1 MSSPFESRLSPAL
14 HPDLLKTVEA
24 SYTGIMSETG
34 QDRST
39 QVISSGSKQDENQ
52 EKSSKSLN
60 KEAGG
65 GHIAMLDKIEDF
77 FQICDSE
84 EMGFI
89 TRTDMTRLH
98 KELPLTTEEL
108 ENVFDSLDL
117 DKNGYLTL
125 GEFSSGFSDF
135 LYGRRV
141 SMSEE
146 LMSTSSQIVPEALD
160 QSSGN
165 EVMSENK
172 DDEERHFSMLME
184 SLGASNV
191 FEDPSEVRDLWA
203 QLRKD
208 EPHLLSNFEE
218 FLACVTYQIKEARQ
232 ERKEIESALRRK
244 AATHDTEICRLYE
257 EMEQQI
263 IHEKDRAILKDSENL
278 QSRSQELQQR
288 LRCKEQE
295 LEQLF
300 QKQRRLERQCRDL
313 HSEHQVSRLENV
325 KLKMTNDELSRE
337 LEHTCQELVLAQE
350 QLGILQEQ
358 ASRLQQEREMEM
370 YRITEGLQREKQS
383 LMKQLDLLREMN
395 KHLRDE
401 RDITFL
407 KCSNSMKKS
416 SRKQRPSTASLKY
429 TERKPSVRKE
439 VDKEEVTQRSNRKTS
454 SLANGLCSPF
464 STWDDGKPEVDGR
477 SEKEAGDSEGVNDR
491 VDLEDAPLDGW
502 PLRRVISIEEDH
514 LPHLLQGEP
523 HLLLHQLSE
532 EEEEE
537 WGKEEGQASLK
548 TSSLCPSNASLA
560 SAGSPPPV
568 RVKKPSKKKY
578 IRGNMPSSARGQPVG
593 KETLQQG
600 PAERSSVSPQR
611 LFKVILVGN
620 SSVGKTALL
629 RRFCDG
635 QFHSATAAT
644 VGIDYSVRTLNLGDS
659 HVALQLW
666 DTAGQERYRS
676 ITKQFFRK
684 ADGVVVIYDITME
697 DSFRSV
703 RPWLASI
710 LEAVGDPI
718 PVMLL
723 GNKSDKDNEREV
735 QTKEADM
742 LAEETNLMFYEC
754 SAYTGANVLEAM
766 IHLAR
771 VLREQEDRVW
781 VNTIRL
787 VDQPLKKKACCK

>member
-1 MSSPFESRLSPAL
+1 MSSPFESHLSPAL
-14 HPDLLKTVEA
+14 HPDLLKTVKA

-39 QVISSGSKQDENQ
+39 RAVSSGSDQDEKQ
-52 EKSSKSLN
+52 ENSRKSMN
-60 KEAGG
+60 KEAGQ

-77 FQICDSE
+77 FQICDNE
-84 EMGFI
+84 EKGFI

-108 ENVFDSLDL
+108 ENAFDSLDL

-125 GEFSSGFSDF
+125 GEFSSGFSVCDCSPGNF
-135 LYGRRV
+135 LHGRRV

-146 LMSTSSQIVPEALD
+146 LMTASSQIVPEALD
-160 QSSGN
+160 QRSGD
-165 EVMSENK
+165 EQLSENE

-191 FEDPSEVRDLWA
+191 FEDPSEVHNLWA

-218 FLACVTYQIKEARQ
+218 FLARVTYQIKEARQ
-232 ERKEIESALRRK
+232 DRKEMESALRRK

-278 QSRSQELQQR
+278 QSRSQDLQQR

-300 QKQRRLERQCRDL
+300 QKQRMLERQCCDL

-325 KLKMTNDELSRE
+325 KLKMTNEELSRE

-401 RDITFL
+401 RDIKFL
-407 KCSNSMKKS
+407 KCSNSVKKS
-416 SRKQRPSTASLKY
+416 SRKQRPSTASMQY

-477 SEKEAGDSEGVNDR
+477 SEKVAGDSEGVNDR
-491 VDLEDAPLDGW
+491 VDVEDAPLDGW

-514 LPHLLQGEP
+514 LPHLLQGDP

-532 EEEEE
+532 EEEE
-537 WGKEEGQASLK
+537 
-548 TSSLCPSNASLA
+548 SNASLA
-560 SAGSPPPV
+560 SADSPLAV
-568 RVKKPSKKKY
+568 RVKKPSKKKW
-578 IRGNMPSSARGQPVG
+578 IRENMPSSARGQPVG
-593 KETLQQG
+593 KETLQQLQG
-600 PAERSSVSPQR
+600 PAERSTASPQR

-635 QFHSATAAT
+635 QFHSATTAT

-703 RPWLASI
+703 RPWLTSI

-723 GNKSDKDNEREV
+723 GNKSDKENEREV
-735 QTKEADM
+735 LTKEADI

-754 SAYTGANVLEAM
+754 SAYTGVNVLEAM

-781 VNTIRL
+781 VNTVRL
-787 VDQPLKKKACCK
+787 LDQPLKKKACCK

>member
-1 MSSPFESRLSPAL
+1 
-14 HPDLLKTVEA
+14 
-24 SYTGIMSETG
+24 MSEIGHVRDT
-34 QDRST
+34 RVT
-39 QVISSGSKQDENQ
+39 SSGSDQDEKQ
-52 EKSSKSLN
+52 PKPQPRKSVKKKN
-60 KEAGG
+60 AGWG
-65 GHIAMLDKIEDF
+65 QISMLDKIEDF

-84 EMGFI
+84 GKGFI
-89 TRTDMTRLH
+89 TRTDMRRLH
-98 KELPLTTEEL
+98 KELPLTAEEL

-125 GEFSSGFSDF
+125 GEFSSGFSNF
-135 LYGRRV
+135 LHGQRV
-141 SMSEE
+141 SKMEE
-146 LMSTSSQIVPEALD
+146 LMNAPS
-160 QSSGN
+160 QSSGDEELSGN
-165 EVMSENK
+165 E
-172 DDEERHFSMLME
+172 DDVERHFSMLME

-191 FEDPSEVRDLWA
+191 FEDPSEVRSLWA

-218 FLACVTYQIKEARQ
+218 FLARVTYQIKEAQQ
-232 ERKEIESALRRK
+232 ERKEMESALRRK
-244 AATHDTEICRLYE
+244 AATHDTEIRRLYE

-263 IHEKDRAILKDSENL
+263 INEKDQAILKDSENL
-278 QSRSQELQQR
+278 QLRSQDLQQR
-288 LRCKEQE
+288 LRGKEQE

-313 HSEHQVSRLENV
+313 HSEQQESRLENV
-325 KLKMTNDELSRE
+325 KLKMTNEELSRE

-407 KCSNSMKKS
+407 KRSNSMKKS
-416 SRKQRPSTASLKY
+416 SRKHRLSTASIKY
-429 TERKPSVRKE
+429 TDRKPSVKKE
-439 VDKEEVTQRSNRKTS
+439 VDKEEVTQRFNRKTT
-454 SLANGLCSPF
+454 SLANGSPF
-464 STWDDGKPEVDGR
+464 TTGDD
-477 SEKEAGDSEGVNDR
+477 EKQKVAGDSEGVNVG
-491 VDLEDAPLDGW
+491 VDVEDAPPDGW

-514 LPHLLQGEP
+514 LPHLLQGDP

-532 EEEEE
+532 EEEERAGE
-537 WGKEEGQASLK
+537 EEGQGDLE
-548 TSSLCPSNASLA
+548 TSSLYPSNASLA
-560 SAGSPPPV
+560 SADSPPPV
-568 RVKKPSKKKY
+568 RVKKPSKKKW
-578 IRGNMPSSARGQPVG
+578 IRGNIPSSARGQPVG
-593 KETLQQG
+593 KETQQG
-600 PAERSSVSPQR
+600 PAEGAAASPQR

-635 QFHSATAAT
+635 QFHSATSAT

-703 RPWLASI
+703 RPWLTSI
-710 LEAVGDPI
+710 QEAVGDPI

-723 GNKSDKDNEREV
+723 GNKSDKENEREV

-766 IHLAR
+766 INLAR

-781 VNTIRL
+781 VNTVRL
-787 VDQPLKKKACCK
+787 VDQPMKKKACCK

>member
-1 MSSPFESRLSPAL
+1 
-14 HPDLLKTVEA
+14 
-24 SYTGIMSETG
+24 MSETG

-39 QVISSGSKQDENQ
+39 RAVSSGSDQDEKQ
-52 EKSSKSLN
+52 ENSRKSMN
-60 KEAGG
+60 KEAGQ

-77 FQICDSE
+77 FQICDNE
-84 EMGFI
+84 EKGFI

-108 ENVFDSLDL
+108 ENAFDSLDL

-125 GEFSSGFSDF
+125 GEFSSGFSNF
-135 LYGRRV
+135 LHGRRV

-146 LMSTSSQIVPEALD
+146 LMTASSQIVPEALD
-160 QSSGN
+160 QRSGD
-165 EVMSENK
+165 EQLSENE

-191 FEDPSEVRDLWA
+191 FEDPSEVHNLWA

-218 FLACVTYQIKEARQ
+218 FLARVTYQIKEARQ
-232 ERKEIESALRRK
+232 DRKEMESALRRK

-278 QSRSQELQQR
+278 QSRSQDLQQR

-300 QKQRRLERQCRDL
+300 QKQRMLERQCCDL

-325 KLKMTNDELSRE
+325 KLKMTNEELSRE

-401 RDITFL
+401 RDIKFL
-407 KCSNSMKKS
+407 VSLPISN
-416 SRKQRPSTASLKY
+416 Y
-429 TERKPSVRKE
+429 FY
-439 VDKEEVTQRSNRKTS
+439 EVTQRSNRKTS

-477 SEKEAGDSEGVNDR
+477 SEKVAGDSEGVNDR
-491 VDLEDAPLDGW
+491 VDVEDAPLDGW

-514 LPHLLQGEP
+514 LPHLLQGDP

-532 EEEEE
+532 EEEE
-537 WGKEEGQASLK
+537 
-548 TSSLCPSNASLA
+548 SNASLA
-560 SAGSPPPV
+560 SADSPLAV
-568 RVKKPSKKKY
+568 RVKKPSKKKW
-578 IRGNMPSSARGQPVG
+578 IRENMPSSARGQPVG
-593 KETLQQG
+593 KETLQST
-600 PAERSSVSPQR
+600 ASPQR

-635 QFHSATAAT
+635 QFHSATTAT

-703 RPWLASI
+703 RPWLTSI

-723 GNKSDKDNEREV
+723 GNKSDKENEREV
-735 QTKEADM
+735 LTK
-742 LAEETNLMFYEC
+742 EETNLMFYEC
-754 SAYTGANVLEAM
+754 SAYTGVNVLEAM

-781 VNTIRL
+781 VNTVRL
-787 VDQPLKKKACCK
+787 LDQPLKKKACCK

>member
-1 MSSPFESRLSPAL
+1 
-14 HPDLLKTVEA
+14 
-24 SYTGIMSETG
+24 MSEFG
-34 QDRST
+34 HVRAT
-39 QVISSGSKQDENQ
+39 QVISSGSDKDERQ
-52 EKSSKSLN
+52 RQPQPRESLEK
-60 KEAGG
+60 KESGW
-65 GHIAMLDKIEDF
+65 GHIALLDKTEEF
-77 FQICDSE
+77 FQICDCE
-84 EMGFI
+84 RKGFI
-89 TRTDMTRLH
+89 TRTDMRRLH
-98 KELPLTTEEL
+98 KKLPLSAEEL

-117 DKNGYLTL
+117 DRNGYLTL
-125 GEFSSGFSDF
+125 GEFSSGFADF

-141 SMSEE
+141 SKTED
-146 LMSTSSQIVPEALD
+146 LMAAASQQIPEALQQNPCD
-160 QSSGN
+160 ELLSGN
-165 EVMSENK
+165 EDMDE
-172 DDEERHFSMLME
+172 EERHFSMLME
-184 SLGASNV
+184 SLGASIV
-191 FEDPSEVRDLWA
+191 FEDLNEVRSLWA

-208 EPHLLSNFEE
+208 EPHRLSNFEE
-218 FLACVTYQIKEARQ
+218 FLARVTNQIQEAQQ
-232 ERKEIESALRRK
+232 ERKEMESALRRK
-244 AATHDTEICRLYE
+244 AATHDSEICRLYE

-263 IHEKDRAILKDSENL
+263 INEKDRAFLKNSENL
-278 QSRSQELQQR
+278 QLRSQDLQKQ
-288 LRCKEQE
+288 LRSKEQD

-300 QKQRRLERQCRDL
+300 QKQRRLERQCCEL
-313 HSEHQVSRLENV
+313 HSEHKESRLENI
-325 KLKMTNDELSRE
+325 KLKMTNEELSRE

-401 RDITFL
+401 RDISFL
-407 KCSNSMKKS
+407 KRSNSMKKS
-416 SRKQRPSTASLKY
+416 SRKQRLSTASIKY
-429 TERKPSVRKE
+429 TERKPSVKKE
-439 VDKEEVTQRSNRKTS
+439 VDKEEVIQRSHRKAS
-454 SLANGLCSPF
+454 SLANGHCFPF
-464 STWDDGKPEVDGR
+464 TTGNEGKWEVDGR
-477 SEKEAGDSEGVNDR
+477 SEKEAGDSEGVSAG
-491 VDLEDAPLDGW
+491 VDVEDAPPDGW

-514 LPHLLQGEP
+514 LPHLLQGDTHP
-523 HLLLHQLSE
+523 LLHQLSE
-532 EEEEE
+532 EEEDRGGEE
-537 WGKEEGQASLK
+537 KGQTDLEI
-548 TSSLCPSNASLA
+548 SSLYPSNASLA
-560 SAGSPPPV
+560 SANSPPSV
-568 RVKKPSKKKY
+568 RVKKPSMKKW

-600 PAERSSVSPQR
+600 PAESAAAAPQR

-635 QFHSATAAT
+635 QFYSATSAT
-644 VGIDYSVRTLNLGDS
+644 VGIDYSVQTLNLGDS

-666 DTAGQERYRS
+666 DTAGQERYCS

-703 RPWLASI
+703 RRWLASI
-710 LEAVGDPI
+710 QEAVGDPI

-723 GNKSDKDNEREV
+723 GNKSDKENDREV
-735 QTKEADM
+735 QIKEAER
-742 LAEETNLMFYEC
+742 LAEETHLMFYEC

-787 VDQPLKKKACCK
+787 VDQPLKKKSCCK

>member
-1 MSSPFESRLSPAL
+1 
-14 HPDLLKTVEA
+14 
-24 SYTGIMSETG
+24 MSETG

-39 QVISSGSKQDENQ
+39 RVVSSSSDQDEKQ
-52 EKSSKSLN
+52 ENSRKSMN
-60 KEAGG
+60 KEAGR

-77 FQICDSE
+77 FQICDNE
-84 EMGFI
+84 EKGFI

-108 ENVFDSLDL
+108 ENAFDSLDL

-125 GEFSSGFSDF
+125 GEFSSGFSNF
-135 LYGRRV
+135 LHGRRV

-146 LMSTSSQIVPEALD
+146 LMTASSQIVPEALD
-160 QSSGN
+160 QRSGD
-165 EVMSENK
+165 EQLSENE

-191 FEDPSEVRDLWA
+191 FEDPSEVHNLWA

-218 FLACVTYQIKEARQ
+218 FLARVTYQIKEARQ
-232 ERKEIESALRRK
+232 DRKEMESALRRK

-278 QSRSQELQQR
+278 QSRSQDLQQR

-300 QKQRRLERQCRDL
+300 QKQRMLERQCCDL

-325 KLKMTNDELSRE
+325 KLKMTNEELSRE

-401 RDITFL
+401 RDIKFL
-407 KCSNSMKKS
+407 VSLPISN
-416 SRKQRPSTASLKY
+416 Y
-429 TERKPSVRKE
+429 FY
-439 VDKEEVTQRSNRKTS
+439 EVTQRSNRKT

-477 SEKEAGDSEGVNDR
+477 SEKVAGDSEGVNDR
-491 VDLEDAPLDGW
+491 VDVEDAPLDGW

-514 LPHLLQGEP
+514 LPHLLQGDP

-532 EEEEE
+532 EEEE
-537 WGKEEGQASLK
+537 
-548 TSSLCPSNASLA
+548 SNASLA
-560 SAGSPPPV
+560 SADSSLPV
-568 RVKKPSKKKY
+568 RVKKPSKKKW
-578 IRGNMPSSARGQPVG
+578 IRENMPSSARGQPVG
-593 KETLQQG
+593 KETLQS
-600 PAERSSVSPQR
+600 AASPQR

-635 QFHSATAAT
+635 QFHSATTAT

-703 RPWLASI
+703 RPWLTSI

-723 GNKSDKDNEREV
+723 GNKSDKENEREV
-735 QTKEADM
+735 PTKEADM
-742 LAEETNLMFYEC
+742 LAEEANLMFYEC
-754 SAYTGANVLEAM
+754 SAYTGVNVLEAM

-781 VNTIRL
+781 VNTVRL
-787 VDQPLKKKACCK
+787 LDQPLKKKACCK

>member
-1 MSSPFESRLSPAL
+1 MSAIGHIR
-14 HPDLLKTVEA
+14 D
-24 SYTGIMSETG
+24 
-34 QDRST
+34 T
-39 QVISSGSKQDENQ
+39 QVTSSGSDQDEKQ
-52 EKSSKSLN
+52 PKPQPRKSVKKS
-60 KEAGG
+60 AGW
-65 GHIAMLDKIEDF
+65 GHIAILDKVEDF
-77 FQICDSE
+77 FKICDSE
-84 EMGFI
+84 KRGFI
-89 TRTDMTRLH
+89 TRTDMRKLH
-98 KELPLTTEEL
+98 KELPLTADEL

-125 GEFSSGFSDF
+125 GEFSSGFSTF
-135 LYGRRV
+135 LHGRRA
-141 SMSEE
+141 SMTEE
-146 LMSTSSQIVPEALD
+146 QMNTPS
-160 QSSGN
+160 QSSGDEEVSGN
-165 EVMSENK
+165 E
-172 DDEERHFSMLME
+172 DDEERHFNALME
-184 SLGASNV
+184 SLGASNM
-191 FEDPSEVRDLWA
+191 FEDPSDVRSLWA

-218 FLACVTYQIKEARQ
+218 FLARVTYQIKEAQQ
-232 ERKEIESALRRK
+232 ERKEMESAFRRK
-244 AATHDTEICRLYE
+244 TVTHDTEIRRLYE

-263 IHEKDRAILKDSENL
+263 INEKDQAIMKDSESFQL
-278 QSRSQELQQR
+278 RSQDLQQR
-288 LRCKEQE
+288 LRGKEQD

-313 HSEHQVSRLENV
+313 HSEHQESRLENV
-325 KLKMTNDELSRE
+325 KLKITNEELSRE
-337 LEHTCQELVLAQE
+337 LEQTCQELVLAQE

-401 RDITFL
+401 RDISFL
-407 KCSNSMKKS
+407 KRSNSMKKS
-416 SRKQRPSTASLKY
+416 SRKNRLSTASVKY
-429 TERKPSVRKE
+429 TERKPSVKRE
-439 VDKEEVTQRSNRKTS
+439 VDEKEVTQRSNRKTT
-454 SLANGLCSPF
+454 SLENGLCLPF
-464 STWDDGKPEVDGR
+464 TTGDDGRPEVDDQ
-477 SEKEAGDSEGVNDR
+477 KVAGGSEGANVG
-491 VDLEDAPLDGW
+491 VDVEDAPLDGW

-514 LPHLLQGEP
+514 LPHLLQGDP

-532 EEEEE
+532 EEEEQAR
-537 WGKEEGQASLK
+537 EEGQGDLE
-548 TSSLCPSNASLA
+548 TSSLYPSNASLG
-560 SAGSPPPV
+560 SADSPPPV
-568 RVKKPSKKKY
+568 RVKKPSKKKW
-578 IRGNMPSSARGQPVG
+578 IRVNMPSSARGQPVG

-600 PAERSSVSPQR
+600 PAEVAAASPQR

-635 QFHSATAAT
+635 QFHSATSAT

-703 RPWLASI
+703 RPWLNSI
-710 LEAVGDPI
+710 QEAVGDPI

-723 GNKSDKDNEREV
+723 GNKSDQENEREV
-735 QTKEADM
+735 QTKEADI
-742 LAEETNLMFYEC
+742 LAEETNMMFYEC

-781 VNTIRL
+781 VNTVRL
-787 VDQPLKKKACCK
+787 VDQPLKKKSCCK

>member
-1 MSSPFESRLSPAL
+1 
-14 HPDLLKTVEA
+14 
-24 SYTGIMSETG
+24 MSETEHV
-34 QDRST
+34 RVRR
-39 QVISSGSKQDENQ
+39 VISSGSGKDEKQPKPQ
-52 EKSSKSLN
+52 PRKSVK
-60 KEAGG
+60 KEAGWG
-65 GHIAMLDKIEDF
+65 QTDMVDKLEDF
-77 FQICDSE
+77 FHICDSE
-84 EMGFI
+84 GKGFI
-89 TRTDMTRLH
+89 TRTDMRRLH
-98 KELPLTTEEL
+98 KELPLTAEEL
-108 ENVFDSLDL
+108 ENVFDSLDI
-117 DKNGYLTL
+117 DKNGFLTL
-125 GEFSSGFSDF
+125 GKFSSGFSSF
-135 LYGRRV
+135 LHGRRA
-141 SMSEE
+141 SMTEE
-146 LMSTSSQIVPEALD
+146 LITKPSQKAPEAAG
-160 QSSGN
+160 QSS
-165 EVMSENK
+165 EDEQLIKTME

-191 FEDPSEVRDLWA
+191 FEDPSEVRSLWA

-218 FLACVTYQIKEARQ
+218 FLSRVTFQIKEAQ
-232 ERKEIESALRRK
+232 HERREMESALRRK
-244 AATHDTEICRLYE
+244 AVTHDTEIQRLYE

-263 IHEKDRAILKDSENL
+263 IHEKDRANLKDSESL
-278 QSRSQELQQR
+278 QIRSQDLQQL
-288 LRCKEQE
+288 LRGKEQE

-313 HSEHQVSRLENV
+313 HSEQQESRLENV
-325 KLKMTNDELSRE
+325 KLKMNNEELSRD
-337 LEHTCQELVLAQE
+337 LEHTCEELVVAQE
-350 QLGILQEQ
+350 QLAILQEQ
-358 ASRLQQEREMEM
+358 ASRLQEEREMEM
-370 YRITEGLQREKQS
+370 YRVTEGLQREKHS

-401 RDITFL
+401 RDISFL
-407 KCSNSMKKS
+407 KRSNSMKKS
-416 SRKQRPSTASLKY
+416 SRKQRVSASSIKY
-429 TERKPSVRKE
+429 TERKPSVKKE
-439 VDKEEVTQRSNRKTS
+439 VSKEEVTQRFNRKPS
-454 SLANGLCSPF
+454 SPANTHCSPF
-464 STWDDGKPEVDGR
+464 TTGDDEKAEVDKR
-477 SEKEAGDSEGVNDR
+477 SRKLTGGSDNVN
-491 VDLEDAPLDGW
+491 VGEDVEDGPPDGW

-514 LPHLLQGEP
+514 LPHLLQGDP

-532 EEEEE
+532 EEEERAGE
-537 WGKEEGQASLK
+537 DEAQGDQE
-548 TSSLCPSNASLA
+548 SSWLYPSNVSLA
-560 SAGSPPPV
+560 SADSPPPV
-568 RVKKPSKKKY
+568 RTKKPSKKRW
-578 IRGNMPSSARGQPVG
+578 IRTNMPSSARGQPVG

-600 PAERSSVSPQR
+600 PTEGATASPQR

-635 QFHSATAAT
+635 QFHSATSVT

-697 DSFRSV
+697 DSFSSV

-710 LEAVGDPI
+710 QEAVGDPI

-723 GNKSDKDNEREV
+723 GNKSDRENEREV
-735 QTKEADM
+735 QTKEADL
-742 LAEETNLMFYEC
+742 LAEEASLMFYEC

-781 VNTIRL
+781 VNTVRL
-787 VDQPLKKKACCK
+787 VDQPIKKKGCCK

>member
-1 MSSPFESRLSPAL
+1 
-14 HPDLLKTVEA
+14 
-24 SYTGIMSETG
+24 MSETVHFG
-34 QDRST
+34 ST
-39 QVISSGSKQDENQ
+39 KIVKTGSDQDEKRLQ
-52 EKSSKSLN
+52 TRKSVN
-60 KEAGG
+60 KEAGW

-84 EMGFI
+84 GKGFI
-89 TRTDMTRLH
+89 TRKDMRKLH

-125 GEFSSGFSDF
+125 GEFSSGFSNF
-135 LYGRRV
+135 LHGRRA
-141 SMSEE
+141 SMTDE
-146 LMSTSSQIVPEALD
+146 LITTTSQKVPEVLD
-160 QSSGN
+160 QSSGD
-165 EVMSENK
+165 EELSENENN
-172 DDEERHFSMLME
+172 EERHFSMLME

-191 FEDPSEVRDLWA
+191 FQDPSEVRSLWA
-203 QLRKD
+203 QLRND
-208 EPHLLSNFEE
+208 EPHLLSDFEE
-218 FLACVTYQIKEARQ
+218 FLARVTYQIKEARQ
-232 ERKEIESALRRK
+232 ERKEMESALRSK
-244 AATHDTEICRLYE
+244 AATHDSEICRLYE

-263 IHEKDRAILKDSENL
+263 INEKDRAILKDSKNL

-325 KLKMTNDELSRE
+325 KLKMSNEELSRE

-401 RDITFL
+401 RDINFL
-407 KCSNSMKKS
+407 KRSNSMKKS
-416 SRKQRPSTASLKY
+416 SRKQRLSTASVKH
-429 TERKPSVRKE
+429 TERKPSFKKE
-439 VDKEEVTQRSNRKTS
+439 VDKEEMTQRSNRKTS
-454 SLANGLCSPF
+454 PLANGLCSPF
-464 STWDDGKPEVDGR
+464 TTGDDGKSELDGR
-477 SEKEAGDSEGVNDR
+477 AEKIAGDSEGANVG
-491 VDLEDAPLDGW
+491 VDVEDGPPDGW

-514 LPHLLQGEP
+514 LPHLLQGDA

-532 EEEEE
+532 EEEERGE
-537 WGKEEGQASLK
+537 EEGQANLE
-548 TSSLCPSNASLA
+548 TSSLYPSNASLA
-560 SAGSPPPV
+560 SADSPPPV
-568 RVKKPSKKKY
+568 RLKKPSKKKW

-593 KETLQQG
+593 KETHQQAKG
-600 PAERSSVSPQR
+600 STATPQR

-697 DSFRSV
+697 DSFRS
-703 RPWLASI
+703 
-710 LEAVGDPI
+710 AVGDPI

-723 GNKSDKDNEREV
+723 GNKSDKENEREV

-781 VNTIRL
+781 VNTVRL

>member
-1 MSSPFESRLSPAL
+1 MSSEFESCLSPAL
-14 HPDLLKTVEA
+14 HPDLLLKTVEA

-39 QVISSGSKQDENQ
+39 QVISSGSKQDEKQ
-52 EKSSKSLN
+52 EKSSKSVN

-65 GHIAMLDKIEDF
+65 GHIAMLDKIKDF

-84 EMGFI
+84 EKGFI

-98 KELPLTTEEL
+98 KELPLTTVEL

-125 GEFSSGFSDF
+125 GEFSSGFN
-135 LYGRRV
+135 
-141 SMSEE
+141 
-146 LMSTSSQIVPEALD
+146 PEALD

-165 EVMSENK
+165 EQLSENK

-218 FLACVTYQIKEARQ
+218 FLACVTDQIREARQ
-232 ERKEIESALRRK
+232 ERKEMESALRRK

-325 KLKMTNDELSRE
+325 KLKMTNEELSRE

-407 KCSNSMKKS
+407 KCSNSVKKS
-416 SRKQRPSTASLKY
+416 SRKQRPSTASMKY

-439 VDKEEVTQRSNRKTS
+439 VDKEEVTQHSNRKTS

-491 VDLEDAPLDGW
+491 VDVEDAPLDGW

-537 WGKEEGQASLK
+537 WGKEEGQASLN
-548 TSSLCPSNASLA
+548 TSFLCPSNASLA

-600 PAERSSVSPQR
+600 PAERSTVSPQR

-629 RRFCDG
+629 RHFCDG
-635 QFHSATAAT
+635 QFHSATTAT

-723 GNKSDKDNEREV
+723 GNKSDKENEREV

-742 LAEETNLMFYEC
+742 LAEEANLMFYEC
-754 SAYTGANVLEAM
+754 SAFTGANVLEAM

>member
-1 MSSPFESRLSPAL
+1 
-14 HPDLLKTVEA
+14 
-24 SYTGIMSETG
+24 MSEIGHVRDT
-34 QDRST
+34 RVT
-39 QVISSGSKQDENQ
+39 RSGSNQDEKQ
-52 EKSSKSLN
+52 PKPQPRKSVKKN
-60 KEAGG
+60 PGW

-84 EMGFI
+84 GKGFI
-89 TRTDMTRLH
+89 TRTDMRRLL
-98 KELPLTTEEL
+98 KELPLTAEEL

-117 DKNGYLTL
+117 EKNGYLTM
-125 GEFSSGFSDF
+125 GEFSSGFSNF

-141 SMSEE
+141 SKTEE
-146 LMSTSSQIVPEALD
+146 LMNTPS
-160 QSSGN
+160 QSSGD
-165 EVMSENK
+165 EELSGKE
-172 DDEERHFSMLME
+172 DDEERHFSLLME
-184 SLGASNV
+184 SLGASNM
-191 FEDPSEVRDLWA
+191 FEDPSEVRSLWT

-208 EPHLLSNFEE
+208 EPNLLSNFEE
-218 FLACVTYQIKEARQ
+218 FLARVTYQIKEAQQ
-232 ERKEIESALRRK
+232 ERKEMESTLRRK
-244 AATHDTEICRLYE
+244 AATHDNEIRRLYE

-263 IHEKDRAILKDSENL
+263 INEKDQAILKDSENL
-278 QSRSQELQQR
+278 QLRSQDLQQR
-288 LRCKEQE
+288 LRSKEQD

-313 HSEHQVSRLENV
+313 HSEQQESRLENV
-325 KLKMTNDELSRE
+325 KLKMTNEELSRE
-337 LEHTCQELVLAQE
+337 LEHTCQELELAQE

-370 YRITEGLQREKQS
+370 YRITEGLQREKHS

-401 RDITFL
+401 RDISFL
-407 KCSNSMKKS
+407 KRSNSMKKS
-416 SRKQRPSTASLKY
+416 SRKHRLSAASIKY
-429 TERKPSVRKE
+429 TERKPSVKKE
-439 VDKEEVTQRSNRKTS
+439 VDEEEVTQGSNRKSTS
-454 SLANGLCSPF
+454 LTNSQCSPF
-464 STWDDGKPEVDGR
+464 TAGDDGKPEVDVQ
-477 SEKEAGDSEGVNDR
+477 SQKVSGDSEGVNDR
-491 VDLEDAPLDGW
+491 GDVEDAPPDGW

-514 LPHLLQGEP
+514 LPHLLQGDP

-532 EEEEE
+532 EEEERA
-537 WGKEEGQASLK
+537 GEEEVQGDLE
-548 TSSLCPSNASLA
+548 TSSLYPSNASLA
-560 SAGSPPPV
+560 SADSPPPV
-568 RVKKPSKKKY
+568 RVKKPSKKKW

-593 KETLQQG
+593 KETHQQG
-600 PAERSSVSPQR
+600 PAEGAAASPQR

-635 QFHSATAAT
+635 QFHSATSAT
-644 VGIDYSVRTLNLGDS
+644 VGIDYSVRTLNLGDC

-703 RPWLASI
+703 RPWLTSI
-710 LEAVGDPI
+710 QEAVGDPI

-723 GNKSDKDNEREV
+723 GNKSDQENVREV

-781 VNTIRL
+781 VNTVRL
-787 VDQPLKKKACCK
+787 VDQPLKKKSCCK

>member
-1 MSSPFESRLSPAL
+1 
-14 HPDLLKTVEA
+14 
-24 SYTGIMSETG
+24 MSETG
-34 QDRST
+34 RLF
-39 QVISSGSKQDENQ
+39 SSGSDQDDKQPLPRN
-52 EKSSKSLN
+52 SVN
-60 KEAGG
+60 KETGW
-65 GHIAMLDKIEDF
+65 GHAAALDKTEDF

-84 EMGFI
+84 GKGFI
-89 TRTDMTRLH
+89 TRTDMRKLH
-98 KELPLTTEEL
+98 NELPLTTEEL

-117 DKNGYLTL
+117 DENGYLTL
-125 GEFSSGFSDF
+125 GEFSSGFSNF
-135 LYGRRV
+135 LQGRRA
-141 SMSEE
+141 SATEE
-146 LMSTSSQIVPEALD
+146 LMTTPSHKDREAPGR
-160 QSSGN
+160 SSGDK
-165 EVMSENK
+165 EQSENE
-172 DDEERHFSMLME
+172 DDEETHFSMLME

-191 FEDPSEVRDLWA
+191 FEEPSEVRSLWA

-218 FLACVTYQIKEARQ
+218 FLARVTHQIKEARQ
-232 ERKEIESALRRK
+232 ERKEMESALRRK
-244 AATHDTEICRLYE
+244 AVTHDTEICRLYE

-263 IHEKDRAILKDSENL
+263 INEKDRTFVKDSKTL
-278 QSRSQELQQR
+278 QSRSQDLQQR
-288 LRCKEQE
+288 LRSKEQE

-325 KLKMTNDELSRE
+325 KLKMTNEELSRE

-350 QLGILQEQ
+350 QLDVLQEQ

-407 KCSNSMKKS
+407 KRSNSMKKS
-416 SRKQRPSTASLKY
+416 SRKQRLNTSSVKY

-439 VDKEEVTQRSNRKTS
+439 VDKEEVTQRSNRKTP
-454 SLANGLCSPF
+454 SLRNGLCSSF
-464 STWDDGKPEVDGR
+464 STGDDGKPEVDGP
-477 SEKEAGDSEGVNDR
+477 SEDVARDSEGVNDG
-491 VDLEDAPLDGW
+491 VDVEDAPPDGW

-514 LPHLLQGEP
+514 LPHLLQGDP

-532 EEEEE
+532 EEEEA
-537 WGKEEGQASLK
+537 QANLE
-548 TSSLCPSNASLA
+548 TSSLYPSNASLA
-560 SAGSPPPV
+560 SADSPPPV
-568 RVKKPSKKKY
+568 RLKKPSKKKW
-578 IRGNMPSSARGQPVG
+578 IRGNMPSSAARGQPVG

-600 PAERSSVSPQR
+600 PAERSTASPQR

-635 QFHSATAAT
+635 QFHSSTAAT

-703 RPWLASI
+703 RPWLESI

-723 GNKSDKDNEREV
+723 GNKSDKESEREV

-742 LAEETNLMFYEC
+742 LAEEANLMFYEC

-781 VNTIRL
+781 VNTVRL
-787 VDQPLKKKACCK
+787 VDQPLKKKSCCK

>member
-14 HPDLLKTVEA
+14 HPDLFKTVKA
-24 SYTGIMSETG
+24 SYSGIMSETG
-34 QDRST
+34 HASST
-39 QVISSGSKQDENQ
+39 QVISSGSDQDEKQ
-52 EKSSKSLN
+52 EKSRKSVN
-60 KEAGG
+60 KEAEW
-65 GHIAMLDKIEDF
+65 GHIAMLDKKEDF

-84 EMGFI
+84 GKGFI

-125 GEFSSGFSDF
+125 GEFSSGFSNF

-141 SMSEE
+141 SMTEE
-146 LMSTSSQIVPEALD
+146 LMTTSSQIVPEALD
-160 QSSGN
+160 QSSGD
-165 EVMSENK
+165 EQLSENE

-191 FEDPSEVRDLWA
+191 FEDPSEVRNLWA

-218 FLACVTYQIKEARQ
+218 FLARVTYQIKEARQ
-232 ERKEIESALRRK
+232 ERKEMESALRRK

-257 EMEQQI
+257 EMEQQMI
-263 IHEKDRAILKDSENL
+263 NEKDRAILKDSENL
-278 QSRSQELQQR
+278 QSRSQDLKQR
-288 LRCKEQE
+288 LRCKERE

-300 QKQRRLERQCRDL
+300 QKQRRLERQCHDL

-325 KLKMTNDELSRE
+325 KLKMTNEELSCE

-401 RDITFL
+401 RDINFL
-407 KCSNSMKKS
+407 KRSNSMKKS
-416 SRKQRPSTASLKY
+416 SRKQRPSTSSMKY
-429 TERKPSVRKE
+429 TEGKPSVKKE

-464 STWDDGKPEVDGR
+464 STGHDGKPEVDGR
-477 SEKEAGDSEGVNDR
+477 SEKVAGDSEGVNDR
-491 VDLEDAPLDGW
+491 VDVEDAPPDGW

-514 LPHLLQGEP
+514 LPHLLQGDP

-532 EEEEE
+532 EEEE
-537 WGKEEGQASLK
+537 WGKEEGQVSLTK
-548 TSSLCPSNASLA
+548 SSSLYPSNASLA
-560 SAGSPPPV
+560 SADSPPPV
-568 RVKKPSKKKY
+568 RVKKPSKKKW

-593 KETLQQG
+593 KETLQQASE
-600 PAERSSVSPQR
+600 PSKMLITITE
-611 LFKVILVGN
+611 VIN
-620 SSVGKTALL
+620 
-629 RRFCDG
+629 
-635 QFHSATAAT
+635 
-644 VGIDYSVRTLNLGDS
+644 I
-659 HVALQLW
+659 
-666 DTAGQERYRS
+666 
-676 ITKQFFRK
+676 
-684 ADGVVVIYDITME
+684 
-697 DSFRSV
+697 
-703 RPWLASI
+703 
-710 LEAVGDPI
+710 
-718 PVMLL
+718 
-723 GNKSDKDNEREV
+723 
-735 QTKEADM
+735 
-742 LAEETNLMFYEC
+742 
-754 SAYTGANVLEAM
+754 
-766 IHLAR
+766 
-771 VLREQEDRVW
+771 
-781 VNTIRL
+781 
-787 VDQPLKKKACCK
+787 

>member
-1 MSSPFESRLSPAL
+1 MSSPFESHLSPAL
-14 HPDLLKTVEA
+14 HPDLLKTVKA

-39 QVISSGSKQDENQ
+39 RVVSSGSDQDEKQ
-52 EKSSKSLN
+52 ENSRKSVN
-60 KEAGG
+60 KEAGR

-77 FQICDSE
+77 FQICDNE
-84 EMGFI
+84 EKGFI

-108 ENVFDSLDL
+108 ENAFDSLDL

-125 GEFSSGFSDF
+125 GEFSSGFSKF
-135 LYGRRV
+135 IIAF
-141 SMSEE
+141 
-146 LMSTSSQIVPEALD
+146 QIKGAL
-160 QSSGN
+160 QKIMCYLRSGD
-165 EVMSENK
+165 EQLSENE

-191 FEDPSEVRDLWA
+191 FEDPSEVHNLWA

-218 FLACVTYQIKEARQ
+218 FLARVTYQIKEARQ
-232 ERKEIESALRRK
+232 DRKEMESALRRK

-278 QSRSQELQQR
+278 QSRSQDLQQR

-300 QKQRRLERQCRDL
+300 QKQRMLERQCCDL

-325 KLKMTNDELSRE
+325 KLKMTNEELSRE

-401 RDITFL
+401 RDIKFL
-407 KCSNSMKKS
+407 
-416 SRKQRPSTASLKY
+416 
-429 TERKPSVRKE
+429 
-439 VDKEEVTQRSNRKTS
+439 RSNRKT

-477 SEKEAGDSEGVNDR
+477 SEKVAGDSEGVNDR
-491 VDLEDAPLDGW
+491 VDVEDAPLDGW

-514 LPHLLQGEP
+514 LPHLLQGDP

-532 EEEEE
+532 EEEE
-537 WGKEEGQASLK
+537 
-548 TSSLCPSNASLA
+548 SNASLA
-560 SAGSPPPV
+560 SADSPLPV
-568 RVKKPSKKKY
+568 RVKKPSKKKW
-578 IRGNMPSSARGQPVG
+578 IRENMPSSARGQPVG
-593 KETLQQG
+593 KETLQQ
-600 PAERSSVSPQR
+600 AKRSAASPQR

-635 QFHSATAAT
+635 QFHSATTAT

-723 GNKSDKDNEREV
+723 GNKSDKENEREV
-735 QTKEADM
+735 PTKEADM
-742 LAEETNLMFYEC
+742 LAEEANLMFYEC
-754 SAYTGANVLEAM
+754 SAYTGVNVLEAM

-781 VNTIRL
+781 VNTVRL
-787 VDQPLKKKACCK
+787 LDQPLKKKACCK

>member
-1 MSSPFESRLSPAL
+1 
-14 HPDLLKTVEA
+14 
-24 SYTGIMSETG
+24 MSETEHV
-34 QDRST
+34 R
-39 QVISSGSKQDENQ
+39 VRRVLSSGSVKNEKQPKPQ
-52 EKSSKSLN
+52 PRKSVK
-60 KEAGG
+60 KEAGWG
-65 GHIAMLDKIEDF
+65 QTDMVDKLKDF
-77 FQICDSE
+77 FHICDSE
-84 EMGFI
+84 GKGFI
-89 TRTDMTRLH
+89 TRTDMRRLH
-98 KELPLTTEEL
+98 KELPLTAEEL
-108 ENVFDSLDL
+108 ENVFDSLDV
-117 DKNGYLTL
+117 DKNGFLTL
-125 GEFSSGFSDF
+125 GKFSSGFSNF
-135 LYGRRV
+135 LHERRA
-141 SMSEE
+141 SMTEE
-146 LMSTSSQIVPEALD
+146 LTTTPSQKAPEAAG
-160 QSSGN
+160 QSS
-165 EVMSENK
+165 EDEQVMKTME
-172 DDEERHFSMLME
+172 DDEEKHFSMLME

-191 FEDPSEVRDLWA
+191 FEDPSEVRSLWA

-218 FLACVTYQIKEARQ
+218 FLSRVTFQIKEAQ
-232 ERKEIESALRRK
+232 HERKEMESALRRK
-244 AATHDTEICRLYE
+244 AVTHDTEIQRLYE

-263 IHEKDRAILKDSENL
+263 INEKDRANLKDSESL
-278 QSRSQELQQR
+278 QIRSQDLQQL
-288 LRCKEQE
+288 LRGKEQE

-313 HSEHQVSRLENV
+313 HSEQQESRLENV
-325 KLKMTNDELSRE
+325 KLKMNNEELSRD
-337 LEHTCQELVLAQE
+337 LEHTCEELVLAQE
-350 QLGILQEQ
+350 QLAILQEQ
-358 ASRLQQEREMEM
+358 ASRLQEEREMEM
-370 YRITEGLQREKQS
+370 YRVTEGLQREKQS

-401 RDITFL
+401 RDISFL
-407 KCSNSMKKS
+407 KRSNSMKKS
-416 SRKQRPSTASLKY
+416 SRKHRVSASSIKY

-439 VDKEEVTQRSNRKTS
+439 VSKEEVTQRYNRKPS
-454 SLANGLCSPF
+454 SPANTYCSPF
-464 STWDDGKPEVDGR
+464 TTGDDRKADVDGR
-477 SEKEAGDSEGVNDR
+477 SQKLTGGSENVN
-491 VDLEDAPLDGW
+491 VGEDVEDGPPDGW

-514 LPHLLQGEP
+514 LPHLLQGDP

-532 EEEEE
+532 EEEERAGE
-537 WGKEEGQASLK
+537 DEAQGDLES
-548 TSSLCPSNASLA
+548 SSLYQSNVSLA
-560 SAGSPPPV
+560 SADSPPPV
-568 RVKKPSKKKY
+568 RMKKPSKKRW
-578 IRGNMPSSARGQPVG
+578 IRVNMPSSARGQPVG

-600 PAERSSVSPQR
+600 PTEGATASPQR

-635 QFHSATAAT
+635 QFHSATSAT

-697 DSFRSV
+697 DSFSSV
-703 RPWLASI
+703 RPWLSSI
-710 LEAVGDPI
+710 QEAVGDPI

-723 GNKSDKDNEREV
+723 GNKSDKEKEREV

-742 LAEETNLMFYEC
+742 LAEEANLMFYEC

-781 VNTIRL
+781 VNTVRL
-787 VDQPLKKKACCK
+787 GDQPLKKKTCCK